1 MEKDNFSAEQEID
14 NQPSESVEYPEFDP
28 DKAKELRETE
38 ATELAIGERKMKF
51 LNNIDALIA
60 SGDLPNQLQDREAE
74 LWTIGIQVVPQDELK
89 NEHHGHAASH
99 MFGYGNLSNRP
110 HHEIVLPDDILE
122 YSFNEHMVNHELA
135 HSLEGRSE
143 DGLES
148 GLGRL
153 FEGQDNYLGMCL
165 DEGMTE
171 YMTELVSGQKN
182 IYEKDKKADAVPGY
196 PNYYKFIKFL
206 SSAGKTEV
214 DMKYFVDAYCLS
226 GEEGDEAIAALR
238 DKLAEAFPTENGTN
252 PLDNLAAH
260 NKDQIEY
267 WIAAY
272 TQNIN

>member
-1 MEKDNFSAEQEID
+1 MEKDNFSTEQEIN
-14 NQPSESVEYPEFDP
+14 NQPSEPVEYPEFDP

-51 LNNIDALIA
+51 LNNVDALIA
-60 SGDLPNQLQDREAE
+60 SGDLPSQLRDREAE
-74 LWTIGIQVVPQDELK
+74 LWTVGIQVVSQDELK
-89 NEHHGHAASH
+89 NEHHGHVASH

-110 HHEIVLPDDILE
+110 HHEIILPDDILE

-153 FEGQDNYLGMCL
+153 FEGQDNYLGICL

-171 YMTELVSGQKN
+171 HMTELVSGQKN
-182 IYEKDKKADAVPGY
+182 IYEKDKKADVVPGY
-196 PNYYKFIKFL
+196 PSYYKFIKFL

-226 GEEGDEAIAALR
+226 GEEGDKAIATLR

-267 WIAAY
+267 WIATY